1 MNCGLART
9 IPILGPLLVGV
20 LVAGCSGTAPS
31 ATRDYDIIL
40 RGGQIYD
47 GSGSPP
53 VVADVAIRGD
63 AIAAVGDL
71 ADADASEVV
80 DVQGLAVA
88 PGFINMLS
96 WSTLSLILDG
106 RSQSEI
112 RQGVTL
118 EVFGE
123 GVSMGPVN
131 ETVKRYLTEQL
142 PPEIEL
148 DVAWTTLGG
157 YLEHLVSR
165 GISTNVA
172 SFVGATTVRV
182 HVIGFED
189 RPPTGDEMSAMR
201 ELVRTAMEEGALG
214 VGSSLIY
221 APAFYAGTEELVELS
236 RVAAEYGGIYISHMR
251 SEGDRLLESVDELL
265 TIARESGAPAEI
277 YHLKAAGRSNW
288 NKLDAVIEKVEVA
301 RASGLR
307 ITADMYTYTAGATG
321 LDAAMPPWVQEG
333 GFEAWSGRLR
343 DPAIRTRVAAEMDA
357 PAEEWENLYLAA
369 GAEGML
375 LVGFRNP
382 DLRHLIGRT
391 LAEVA
396 QERGTSAA
404 ETAIDLVVE
413 DGSRVGTVYFLMS
426 EENVRRQVALPWVSF
441 GSDEASQAP
450 EGVFLDRRPH
460 PRAYGTFSRVLG
472 RYVREER
479 LLSLEQAIHKLAAL
493 PAKNLGLRRRG
504 TLEEGSFADVVV
516 FDPSTV
522 ADTATFDDPHRFAV
536 GMIHVFVNGEQVLRD
551 GEHTGATPG
560 RVVRGPGWTGWNE
573 EN

>member
-1 MNCGLART
+1 
-9 IPILGPLLVGV
+9 
-20 LVAGCSGTAPS
+20 
-31 ATRDYDIIL
+31 
-40 RGGQIYD
+40 
-47 GSGSPP
+47 

-182 HVIGFED
+182 YVIGFED
-189 RPPTGDEMSAMR
+189 RPPTGGEMSAMR

-357 PAEEWENLYLAA
+357 PAEDWENLYLAA